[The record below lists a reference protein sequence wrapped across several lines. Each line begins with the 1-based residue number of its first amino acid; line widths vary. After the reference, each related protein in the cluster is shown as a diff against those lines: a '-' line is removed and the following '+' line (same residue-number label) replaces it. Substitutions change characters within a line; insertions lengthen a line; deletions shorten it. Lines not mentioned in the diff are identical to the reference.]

1 MPSSSDKSL
10 KGCSRSML
18 ACLIHPI
25 GRRTQF
31 AAVGQSRV
39 PAAVL
44 ALKFGPPDCH
54 HPSPALF
61 SLQPMASSG
70 GAGRRVLDF
79 WRQSIDMRDEVSVD
93 PGNKS

>member
-1 MPSSSDKSL
+1 
-10 KGCSRSML
+10 ML

-61 SLQPMASSG
+61 SFQPMTSSG